1 MNGSRTQSIN
11 AGFRPASIVA
21 MIAAVTAAL
30 VFVAVIAFGGGGGRG
45 GNGGNGGV
53 GGPSVAPSESPASP
67 TPAPSES
74 PSESPSEA
82 PSESPSDDPGEAPTE
97 RPDPVVTPR
106 PTLEPDP
113 GSDGMPIKVDLE
125 TENGADVYVDIVD
138 RTGWLVGAESGTP
151 AEGVSVEPYKVV
163 VENVGEN
170 TLKLTWSD
178 YPIDNALAL
187 YIDEVDGALRLVL
200 VQPEPSGPTD
210 SVGSDRELILSFSS
224 AVSADDVEAI
234 IQDGLDTPG

>member
-1 MNGSRTQSIN
+1 MNGSTTQSIN

-30 VFVAVIAFGGGGGRG
+30 VFVAVVAFGGGGGRG
-45 GNGGNGGV
+45 GDGGNGGV

-82 PSESPSDDPGEAPTE
+82 PSEAPSDDPDEAPTE
-97 RPDPVVTPR
+97 RPGPVVTPR

-125 TENGADVYVDIVD
+125 TENGADVY
-138 RTGWLVGAESGTP
+138 
-151 AEGVSVEPYKVV
+151 VEPYKVV

-187 YIDEVDGALRLVL
+187 YIDEVDGTLRLVL

-210 SVGSDRELILSFSS
+210 SVGSDRELILTFSS

-234 IQDGLDTPG
+234 IQDG

>member
-30 VFVAVIAFGGGGGRG
+30 VFVAVVAFGAGGGRG

-82 PSESPSDDPGEAPTE
+82 PSEAPSDDPDEAPTE
-97 RPDPVVTPR
+97 RPGPVVTPR

-187 YIDEVDGALRLVL
+187 YIDEVDGTLRLVL
-200 VQPEPSGPTD
+200 VQPEPRGPTD
-210 SVGSDRELILSFSS
+210 SVGSDRELILTFSS

>member
-1 MNGSRTQSIN
+1 MNGTSTQSIN

-21 MIAAVTAAL
+21 MIAAVSAAL
-30 VFVAVIAFGGGGGRG
+30 VFVAVVALGGGGGN
-45 GNGGNGGV
+45 GNGSNGGV
-53 GGPSVAPSESPASP
+53 GGPSVAPSESPATPS
-67 TPAPSES
+67 PAPSEA

-82 PSESPSDDPGEAPTE
+82 PSEVPSDDPSEAPTD
-97 RPDPVVTPR
+97 RPDPIVTPR

-138 RTGWLVGAESGTP
+138 RSGLLVGAESGRP
-151 AEGVSVEPYKVV
+151 SEGVSVEPYKVV

-187 YIDEVDGALRLVL
+187 YIDEVDGSLRLVL

-210 SVGSDRELILSFSS
+210 SIGSDRELILSFSE

-234 IQDGLDTPG
+234 LQDGLDTPG

>member
-1 MNGSRTQSIN
+1 
-11 AGFRPASIVA
+11 
-21 MIAAVTAAL
+21 
-30 VFVAVIAFGGGGGRG
+30 
-45 GNGGNGGV
+45 
-53 GGPSVAPSESPASP
+53 
-67 TPAPSES
+67 
-74 PSESPSEA
+74 
-82 PSESPSDDPGEAPTE
+82 
-97 RPDPVVTPR
+97 
-106 PTLEPDP
+106 
-113 GSDGMPIKVDLE
+113 MPIKVDLE